1 MLADLYAKHLEQTQ
15 YTAEP
20 ITTHYITEAV
30 KLYKNLGKLLRCK
43 QDMQKAARAE
53 LNQMAHENEQETN
66 VFTMPDGPAE
76 PQALD

>member
-1 MLADLYAKHLEQTQ
+1 MRLALELGRGD
-15 YTAEP
+15 
-20 ITTHYITEAV
+20 V
-30 KLYKNLGKLLRCK
+30 KIGVVPNLGKLLRCK